1 MTFDRSGDLIRR
13 DTRWLGFSLS
23 LSLLTVGRYSKKKVK
38 PSSEPDHAGNLISEC
53 QPPKL

>member
-23 LSLLTVGRYSKKKVK
+23 LSLLTVGRYSKKVK